1 MITDELIDPFGL
13 EHEFRDKG
21 PLKPH
26 PPDDSDATSESA
38 VKRPPKWD
46 INPALPREV
55 RKRFKKMLQKQQKV
69 FAGIER
75 RLGKIDK
82 KFDMKIDADISQLR
96 SAQPYRTSPAKR
108 KLIQSA
114 IKELLDKD
122 VIQPSSSPFASPV
135 VVVIQKGKPRFCI
148 DLREVNNKTI
158 ADRYA
163 LPKQDSI
170 FHALRGS
177 IIFTIIDA
185 NKGYHQFGLTFD
197 SRKLTAFITEDGF
210 YEFKRIP
217 FGLKNAPAHF
227 QRAMD
232 TILANYRWDFAL
244 AYIDDIIIF
253 SKSADEHILHVQLV
267 LEALIKVG
275 MTVDEN
281 KCHFGYEE
289 IELLGHRVNRLG
301 LSTQPQKVK
310 AITDLPFPRTIKHG
324 HQVVGQFN
332 YYREFIKNYAEIA
345 EPLTT
350 ALSFKS
356 TTAAEKPKSSERD
369 LKKEYRLRST
379 NPFPD
384 NTATRTAFERL
395 KTAISSAPVLIH
407 PNFDKPFSLYVDASR
422 IGIGCALHQVS
433 DVDNKEHPVLF
444 VSRVLRPAEKN
455 YSATELECL
464 GVVWSLHKLKYYVD
478 GAQIKIFTDHSAL
491 KWIWNLKSTVN
502 SRLFRW
508 SLILNPLQHKVTI
521 VHRPGRLHNNV
532 DPLSRNPSN
541 SVYTNVNLY
550 YARDEYVDKLW
561 SGYLSDRY
569 FRTILQQL
577 IRHNLPKGGSP
588 SLNPSLA
595 SLASLTSPSRPP
607 PSNLGPPADAS
618 LAVTELRRQPT
629 QRSIQNGTTPTNVAT
644 PTYVTTRS
652 AKISPTH
659 PKESAHDE
667 TSESPPPAKSQT
679 VDEDEVVQES
689 GQTKESTEHEVSKD
703 KDDANIL
710 LEYVDT
716 LKDNGKEKE
725 STITDGTFTL
735 IGKALFFSERRQGS
749 LRLCIPE
756 SLINDFLHLCH
767 DLSSHPG
774 HRRTY
779 LSCSLRF
786 YFPRMSRRI
795 KSYCE
800 NCRSCQLSKPSNQKT
815 PGLLH
820 SIETLDPFHT
830 LSLDFVTGLP
840 HSEDG
845 YNALLTVTDK
855 FSKAIKLIPCHET
868 TSAEDTAQLYLRYA
882 YSTFGLPVKLISDRD
897 SRFTSKFWRTLMA
910 LLGVDIGMTSAF
922 HPQADGQAE
931 KTNATV
937 EIALRCF
944 LAGDTAKYAK
954 WTSYLPIIE
963 HEYNSTIHSSTGF
976 SPNQLRYAVSPRSI
990 ADLSYP
996 IEGASESAE
1005 QLTEDLKC
1013 RRDEARD
1020 SIAIAQRKQRRLYNK
1035 TRSPKE
1041 FNVGD
1046 SVILKYHRFG
1056 PGYKPPR
1063 EHRHKLGLLGVPLR
1077 IIEKISPLSYR
1088 LQLPP
1093 NSRIHD
1099 VVSII
1104 HLKPCRGDVSDG
1116 DDAPPPP
1123 PVEVDGIPE
1132 YEVERI
1138 DGERRR
1144 SNNQKEYLVK
1154 WKGYSDAERTWEPL
1168 SNLNNA
1174 SELVADWHANQSERP
1189 PTNDA
1194 TNDAKPKARK
1204 ARYQPPRTAAR

>member
-1 MITDELIDPFGL
+1 MFLPNKSAISGDARTARVGKVMIEFQVVESCPAGFIIGRDATKGYNMSIDENTASVVIHSLNPPLRIPITEGEAYGSKKVDPRVFANETIFVPPFGYKSVEIRFEKTNDGSDVLCSPVRFANIAEGTYASASYSILSNNTTHITIENPSPRPVKIRKNQLVGIYEPILPNSKVYYLFPQFNTTAVANASAPAIPPSVATITPSNAISTPPLVSSNAQIAFSPFPTSPAPIDFSNNNFFTANDGHIDIVPATNSTPMTINSTSMASSISTNLFDSAKPTLDLNATTTTWHDSIDDSVITDELIDPFGL

-464 GVVWSLHKLKYYVD
+464 GVVWSLHKLEHYVD

-716 LKDNGKEKE
+716 LKDNGKEME
-725 STITDGTFTL
+725 RLFRCRAHLGT
-735 IGKALFFSERRQGS
+735 
-749 LRLCIPE
+749 
-756 SLINDFLHLCH
+756 
-767 DLSSHPG
+767 
-774 HRRTY
+774 
-779 LSCSLRF
+779 
-786 YFPRMSRRI
+786 
-795 KSYCE
+795 
-800 NCRSCQLSKPSNQKT
+800 
-815 PGLLH
+815 
-820 SIETLDPFHT
+820 SIE
-830 LSLDFVTGLP
+830 S
-840 HSEDG
+840 
-845 YNALLTVTDK
+845 
-855 FSKAIKLIPCHET
+855 
-868 TSAEDTAQLYLRYA
+868 
-882 YSTFGLPVKLISDRD
+882 
-897 SRFTSKFWRTLMA
+897 
-910 LLGVDIGMTSAF
+910 
-922 HPQADGQAE
+922 
-931 KTNATV
+931 
-937 EIALRCF
+937 
-944 LAGDTAKYAK
+944 
-954 WTSYLPIIE
+954 
-963 HEYNSTIHSSTGF
+963 
-976 SPNQLRYAVSPRSI
+976 
-990 ADLSYP
+990 
-996 IEGASESAE
+996 
-1005 QLTEDLKC
+1005 
-1013 RRDEARD
+1013 
-1020 SIAIAQRKQRRLYNK
+1020 
-1035 TRSPKE
+1035 
-1041 FNVGD
+1041 
-1046 SVILKYHRFG
+1046 
-1056 PGYKPPR
+1056 
-1063 EHRHKLGLLGVPLR
+1063 
-1077 IIEKISPLSYR
+1077 
-1088 LQLPP
+1088 
-1093 NSRIHD
+1093 
-1099 VVSII
+1099 
-1104 HLKPCRGDVSDG
+1104 
-1116 DDAPPPP
+1116 
-1123 PVEVDGIPE
+1123 
-1132 YEVERI
+1132 
-1138 DGERRR
+1138 
-1144 SNNQKEYLVK
+1144 
-1154 WKGYSDAERTWEPL
+1154 
-1168 SNLNNA
+1168 
-1174 SELVADWHANQSERP
+1174 
-1189 PTNDA
+1189 
-1194 TNDAKPKARK
+1194 
-1204 ARYQPPRTAAR
+1204 